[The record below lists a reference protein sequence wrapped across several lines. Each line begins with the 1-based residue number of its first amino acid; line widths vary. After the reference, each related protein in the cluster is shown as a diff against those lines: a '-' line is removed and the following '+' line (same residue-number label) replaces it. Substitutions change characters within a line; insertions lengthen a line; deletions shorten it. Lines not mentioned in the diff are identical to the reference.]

1 MGNFRKFK
9 VVPDLPEKLKP
20 LLDIASNLW
29 LTWNPDAI
37 KLFINM
43 DGDLWDKNQH
53 NPVRMLGEISQEK
66 LEELA
71 RDEGFLSEVQRVG
84 EQLEQYLHALH
95 SINHTQ
101 QVRIAYFSAEYGLS
115 DTLPIYSG
123 GLGILSGD
131 HVKAASDLNLHFHG
145 IGLLYQLGYFQQ
157 YLNMDGWQQDFY
169 QVNDFFNMQVQ
180 EVKRSDGAPL
190 EIELD
195 FPGRKLVLKVWQIQV
210 GRISIHMLDS
220 NIEKNSEYDRRL
232 TAQLYGGNPEMRL
245 QQEIILGIG
254 GVKMLD
260 ALGIQATAV
269 HMNEGHSAFTPF
281 ERARALMKGHGLGF
295 SEAMEVVRRSSVFT
309 THTNVQ
315 AAHDAF
321 SPDMVK
327 TYFGNYLRDF
337 NISLHDFMAYGRVHP
352 ENHQEHFSMTV
363 AAVKN
368 SAFVNGVSTL
378 HSEVSKGMLKNLW
391 PALPPEHIPIQP
403 ITNGIHIPSWVSF
416 EMNDLFERYLGGK
429 WREKQDYRDA
439 WEKVQNIPD
448 PELWSVHE
456 IRRRRLIAFTRQR
469 LQKQLLA
476 KGASNLLIGESQE
489 ALNPTALTI
498 GFARRFATYKRAYLI
513 FRDKERLLKIL
524 NDPERPV
531 QLIFTGKA
539 HPQDQ
544 AGKEL
549 IKNIISFMSTE
560 HLRGKIA
567 FIEDYDIN
575 VARYLVSG
583 VDIWLNT
590 PLRPLEACGTSGMK
604 AACNGVLNFSVLD
617 GWWDEAY
624 DLKNGWAI
632 GNREAYTDK
641 EYQDEVESKA
651 IYSILEK
658 DIIPLFYERGSDGLP
673 REWIRMMKHSLIT
686 IASRYN
692 TNRMVKE
699 YFSKFYKNAADDYA
713 RLSADNFAPVKELV
727 KWKGRMSGDFAGLR
741 IESIQ
746 ADTGRTYK
754 SGESFQVQADLFLG
768 SIAPEDIR
776 VDVYYGTIVGDDVL
790 QNSAL
795 ARLGEVQESGEGRYR
810 FSGVIPCGRTG
821 NFGFRLR
828 VTPSHPLMTDPY
840 EMGLV
845 LWS

>member
-1 MGNFRKFK
+1 MGNFKKFK

-20 LLDIASNLW
+20 LLDIAANLW
-29 LTWNPDAI
+29 LTWNPEAI
-37 KLFINM
+37 KLFITM
-43 DGDLWDKNQH
+43 DGDLWEKNQH

-71 RDEGFLSEVQRVG
+71 HDEGFLSEVQRVG
-84 EQLEQYLHALH
+84 EQLDQYLHVLR
-95 SINHTQ
+95 SINHEQ
-101 QVRIAYFSAEYGLS
+101 KASIAYFSAEYGLS

-123 GLGILSGD
+123 GLGVLSGD

-145 IGLLYQLGYFQQ
+145 VGLLYQLGYFQQ

-169 QVNDFFNMQVQ
+169 HVNDFHNMQVQ
-180 EVKRSDGAPL
+180 EVRKPDGGPL

-195 FPGRKLVLKVWQIQV
+195 FPGRKVLLKVWQIKV
-210 GRISIHMLDS
+210 GRVSIHMLDS
-220 NIEKNSEYDRRL
+220 NHERNSDYDRRL

-260 ALGIQATAV
+260 ALGIQVTVV

-281 ERARALMKGHGLGF
+281 ERARVLMKDKGLSF
-295 SEAMEVVRRSSVFT
+295 AEALEVVRQSSVFT

-315 AAHDAF
+315 AAHDVF
-321 SPDMVK
+321 SPDMLK
-327 TYFGNYLRDF
+327 NYLGNYLREC
-337 NISLHDFMAYGRVHP
+337 NIPLHDFMACGRVHP
-352 ENHQEHFSMTV
+352 DNLQENFSMTV

-368 SAFVNGVSTL
+368 SAFINGVSAL
-378 HSEVSKGMLKNLW
+378 HSEVSRAMLQNLW
-391 PALPPEHIPIQP
+391 PAVPPEHVPIQP
-403 ITNGIHIPSWVSF
+403 ITNGIHIPSWISF

-448 PELWSVHE
+448 PELWNVHE

-469 LQKQLLA
+469 LQKQLMA
-476 KGASNLLIGESQE
+476 KGASKLLINESQE
-489 ALNPTALTI
+489 ALNPVALTI

-513 FRDKERLLKIL
+513 FKDKERLLRIL

-531 QLIFTGKA
+531 QLIFAGKA

-560 HLRGKIA
+560 HLRAKIA

-632 GNREAYTDK
+632 GNRESYTDK

-673 REWIRMMKHSLIT
+673 REWIRMMKHSLVT

-699 YFSKFYKNAADDYA
+699 YFNKFYKPAAENFA
-713 RLSADNFAPVKELV
+713 RLSAEDFQPARELV
-727 KWKGRMSGDFAGLR
+727 KWKNRMRSDFPALR
-741 IESIQ
+741 IEGVQ

-754 SGESFQVQADLFLG
+754 SGESFPVQADLFLG
-768 SIAPEDIR
+768 KVAPEEVR
-776 VDVYYGTIVGDDVL
+776 VDVYFGTIVGEDVL

-795 ARLGEVQESGEGRYR
+795 TNLDKIEKTAEGRFR
-810 FSGVIPCGRTG
+810 FSGVIPCNRTG
-821 NFGFRLR
+821 SFGFKLR
-828 VTPSHPLMTDPY
+828 VTPSHPLLLDPY

>member
-1 MGNFRKFK
+1 MANFKKFK

-20 LLDIASNLW
+20 LLDIAANLW
-29 LTWNPDAI
+29 LTWNPEAI
-37 KLFINM
+37 KLFITM
-43 DGDLWDKNQH
+43 DSDLWEKNQH

-71 RDEGFLSEVQRVG
+71 HDEGFLSEVQRVG
-84 EQLEQYLHALH
+84 EQLDQYLHVLR
-95 SINHTQ
+95 SINHEQ
-101 QVRIAYFSAEYGLS
+101 KASIAYFSAEYGLN

-131 HVKAASDLNLHFHG
+131 HVKSASDLNLHFHG
-145 IGLLYQLGYFQQ
+145 VGLLYQMGYFQQ

-169 QVNDFFNMQVQ
+169 QVNDFHNMQVQ
-180 EVKRSDGAPL
+180 EVRKPDGGPL

-195 FPGRKLVLKVWQIQV
+195 FPGRKVLLKVWQIKV
-210 GRISIHMLDS
+210 GRVSIHMLDS
-220 NIEKNSEYDRRL
+220 NHELNSEYDRRL

-260 ALGIQATAV
+260 ALGIQVTVV
-269 HMNEGHSAFTPF
+269 HMNEGHSAFTSF
-281 ERARALMKGHGLGF
+281 ERAGALMKDKGLSF
-295 SEAMEVVRRSSVFT
+295 AEALEVVRQSSVFT

-315 AAHDAF
+315 AAHDVF
-321 SPDMVK
+321 SPDMLK
-327 TYFGNYLRDF
+327 TYFGNYLREF
-337 NISLHDFMAYGRVHP
+337 NIPLHDFMACGRTHP
-352 ENHQEHFSMTV
+352 ENNQESFSMTV

-368 SAFVNGVSTL
+368 AAFINGVSTL
-378 HSEVSKGMLKNLW
+378 HSQVSRDMLQNLW
-391 PALPPEHIPIQP
+391 PAVPPEHVPVQP
-403 ITNGIHIPSWVSF
+403 ITNGIHIPSWISF

-448 PELWSVHE
+448 PELWNVHE

-476 KGASNLLIGESQE
+476 KGASNLLISESQE
-489 ALNPTALTI
+489 ALNPVALTI

-513 FRDKERLLKIL
+513 FKDKERLLRIL
-524 NDPERPV
+524 NNPERPV
-531 QLIFTGKA
+531 QLIFAGKA

-549 IKNIISFMSTE
+549 IKDIISFMSSE

-632 GNREAYTDK
+632 GNRESYTDK

-673 REWIRMMKHSLIT
+673 REWIRMMKHSLVT

-699 YFSKFYKNAADDYA
+699 YFNKFYKPAAENFA
-713 RLSADNFAPVKELV
+713 RLSAEDFQPARELV
-727 KWKGRMSGDFAGLR
+727 KWKNRMRSDFPALR
-741 IESIQ
+741 IEGVQ
-746 ADTGRTYK
+746 ADTNHAYK

-768 SIAPEDIR
+768 KVAPEEVR
-776 VDVYYGTIVGDDVL
+776 VDAYFGTIVGDDVL

-795 ARLGEVQESGEGRYR
+795 ARLDAVEKTAEGRFR
-810 FSGVIPCGRTG
+810 FSGAIPCNRTG
-821 NFGFRLR
+821 SFGFKLR
-828 VTPSHPLMTDPY
+828 VTPMHPLQLDPY
-840 EMGLV
+840 ETGLV
-845 LWS
+845 LWG

>member
-20 LLDIASNLW
+20 LLEIAGNLW
-29 LTWNPDAI
+29 LTWNPEAI
-37 KLFINM
+37 KLFITL
-43 DGDLWDKNQH
+43 DGDLWERSQH
-53 NPVRMLGEISQEK
+53 NPMRMLGEISQEK
-66 LEELA
+66 LEELTH
-71 RDEGFLSEVQRVG
+71 DEGFLSEVQRVG
-84 EQLEQYLHALH
+84 EQLDQYLHLVRG
-95 SINHTQ
+95 INHAQ
-101 QVRIAYFSAEYGLS
+101 QVSIAYFSAEYGLS

-131 HVKAASDLNLHFHG
+131 HIKAASDLNFHFHG
-145 IGLLYQLGYFQQ
+145 VGLLYQLGYFQQ

-169 QVNDFFNMQVQ
+169 QVNDFHNMQVQ
-180 EVKRSDGAPL
+180 EVMRPDGTPL
-190 EIELD
+190 EVELD
-195 FPGRKLVLKVWQIQV
+195 FPGRRVFLRVWRILV
-210 GRISIHMLDS
+210 GRVTIYMLDS
-220 NIEKNSEYDRRL
+220 NHEKNSDHDRRL

-260 ALGIQATAV
+260 ALGIQVTAV

-281 ERARALMKGHGLGF
+281 ERARVLMKDKGLSF
-295 SEAMEVVRRSSVFT
+295 AEALETVRQSSIFT

-315 AAHDAF
+315 AAFDVF
-321 SPDMVK
+321 SPEMIRA
-327 TYFGNYLRDF
+327 YFAPFLRELG
-337 NISLHDFMAYGRVHP
+337 ISHSEFMAYGRVHP
-352 ENHQEHFSMTV
+352 DNQHESFSMTV

-368 SAFVNGVSTL
+368 SAFVNGVSAL
-378 HSEVSKGMLKNLW
+378 HAEVSRDLLKNLW
-391 PALPPEHIPIQP
+391 PAVPPEHVPIQP
-403 ITNGIHIPSWVSF
+403 LTNGIHIPSWVSF
-416 EMNDLFERYLGGK
+416 EMNDLFERYLGSK
-429 WREKQDYRDA
+429 WRERQDYRDA

-469 LQKQLLA
+469 LHRQLLA
-476 KGASNLLIGESQE
+476 KGASNLLISESQE

-513 FRDKERLLKIL
+513 FKDRERLLKIL
-524 NDPERPV
+524 NNPERPV
-531 QLIFTGKA
+531 QLVFAGKA

-549 IKNIISFMSTE
+549 IKNIIAFMSNE
-560 HLRGKIA
+560 HLRSKIA

-590 PLRPLEACGTSGMK
+590 PQRPLEACGTSGMK

-632 GNREAYTDK
+632 GNRESYTDK

-673 REWIRMMKHSLIT
+673 REWIRMMKHSLVT
-686 IASRYN
+686 IASRFN
-692 TNRMVKE
+692 TSRMVKE
-699 YFSKFYKNAADDYA
+699 YFSRFYLPASENFA
-713 RLSADNFAPVKELV
+713 RLSADAFAPARELV
-727 KWKGRMSGDFAGLR
+727 GWKNRMRADFPQVR
-741 IESIQ
+741 IEEVR

-754 SGESFQVQADLFLG
+754 SGERFQVQADLFLG
-768 SIAPEDIR
+768 KVPPEEIR
-776 VDVYYGTIVGDDVL
+776 VDAYFGTMVGEDVL

-795 ARLGEVQESGEGRYR
+795 ARLGDVETSGEGRFR
-810 FSGVIPCGRTG
+810 FSGFIPCGRTG
-821 NFGFRLR
+821 SFGFKLR
-828 VTPSHPLMTDPY
+828 VTPFHPLLLDPY

-845 LWS
+845 LWG

>member
-1 MGNFRKFK
+1 MANFKRFK

-20 LLDIASNLW
+20 LLEIASNLW
-29 LTWNPDAI
+29 LTWNPEAI
-37 KLFINM
+37 KLFITL
-43 DGDLWDKNQH
+43 DGDLWEKSQH

-71 RDEGFLSEVQRVG
+71 ADEGFLSEVQRVG
-84 EQLEQYLHALH
+84 EQLDQYLSVLR
-95 SINHTQ
+95 SINHDQ
-101 QVRIAYFSAEYGLS
+101 SAGIAYFSAEYGLS

-131 HVKAASDLNLHFHG
+131 HVKSASDLNIHFHG
-145 IGLLYQLGYFQQ
+145 VGLLYQLGYFQQ

-169 QVNDFFNMQVQ
+169 QVNDFHNMQVL
-180 EVKRSDGAPL
+180 EVRRPDGTPL

-195 FPGRKLVLKVWQIQV
+195 FPGRKVWLKVWQVRV
-210 GRISIHMLDS
+210 GRVAIHMLDS
-220 NIEKNSEYDRRL
+220 NHERNSESDRRL

-260 ALGIQATAV
+260 ALGIQVNVV

-281 ERARALMKGHGLGF
+281 ERARALMKNQGLSF
-295 SEAMEVVRRSSVFT
+295 AEAMELVRQSSVFT
-309 THTNVQ
+309 SHTNVQ
-315 AAHDAF
+315 AGHDVF
-321 SPDMVK
+321 SPEMIRA
-327 TYFGNYLRDF
+327 YFAHYLREF
-337 NISLHDFMAYGRVHP
+337 NIPFHDFMACGRMHP
-352 ENHQEHFSMTV
+352 ENHQEGFSMTV

-368 SAFVNGVSTL
+368 SAFVNGVSAL
-378 HSEVSKGMLKNLW
+378 QAEVSRGMLKNIW
-391 PALPPEHIPIQP
+391 PALPPEHVPIQA
-403 ITNGIHIPSWVSF
+403 ITNGIHIPSWISF

-456 IRRRRLIAFTRQR
+456 MRRRRLISFVRQR
-469 LQKQLLA
+469 LQKQLIA
-476 KGASNLLIGESQE
+476 KGASNLLVSESQE

-513 FRDKERLLKIL
+513 FKDKERLLRIL
-524 NDPERPV
+524 NDPDRPV
-531 QLIFTGKA
+531 QLVFAGKA

-549 IKNIISFMSTE
+549 IKNIISFMSNE
-560 HLRGKIA
+560 HLRSKIA
-567 FIEDYDIN
+567 FVEDYDIN

-590 PLRPLEACGTSGMK
+590 PQRPLEACGTSGMK

-624 DLKNGWAI
+624 DLNNGWAI
-632 GNREAYTDK
+632 GNREAYADK

-673 REWIRMMKHSLIT
+673 REWIRMMKHSLVT

-699 YFSKFYKNAADDYA
+699 YFRRFYQPAAENYL
-713 RLSADNFAPVKELV
+713 RLSADGFQPLRELV
-727 KWKGRMSGDFAGLR
+727 RWKERLRGQFPALR
-741 IESIQ
+741 IEGIH
-746 ADTGRTYK
+746 ADTARTYK
-754 SGESFQVQADLFLG
+754 SGESFAVQAELNLG
-768 SIAPEDIR
+768 QLAPEEVR
-776 VDVYYGTIVGDDVL
+776 VDVYYGTIVGEDLL

-795 ARLGEVQESGEGRYR
+795 ARLGDVEKTGEGRYR
-810 FSGVIPCGRTG
+810 FSGVITCSRTG
-821 NFGFRLR
+821 SFGFRLR
-828 VTPSHPLMTDPY
+828 VTPSHPLMLDPY
-840 EMGLV
+840 ETGLV

>member
-1 MGNFRKFK
+1 MAIFKRFK

-20 LLDIASNLW
+20 LLEIASNLW
-29 LTWNPDAI
+29 LTWNPEAI
-37 KLFINM
+37 KLFITL
-43 DGDLWDKNQH
+43 DGDLWEKNQH

-84 EQLEQYLHALH
+84 EQLDQYLRVLR
-95 SINHTQ
+95 SINHDQ
-101 QVRIAYFSAEYGLS
+101 HASIAYFSAEYGLS

-131 HVKAASDLNLHFHG
+131 HVKSASDLNLHFHG
-145 IGLLYQLGYFQQ
+145 VGLLYQLGYFQQ

-169 QVNDFFNMQVQ
+169 QVNDFHNMQVL
-180 EVKRSDGAPL
+180 EMRRPDGTPL

-195 FPGRKLVLKVWQIQV
+195 FPGRKVWLKTWQIRV
-210 GRISIHMLDS
+210 GRVSIYMLDS
-220 NIEKNSEYDRRL
+220 NHERNSETDRRL

-260 ALGIQATAV
+260 ALGIQVTVV

-281 ERARALMKGHGLGF
+281 ERARALMKSRGLSF
-295 SEAMEVVRRSSVFT
+295 AEAMEVVRQSNVFT
-309 THTNVQ
+309 SHTNVQ
-315 AAHDAF
+315 AGHDVF
-321 SPDMVK
+321 SPEMIR
-327 TYFGNYLRDF
+327 TYFGNYLREF
-337 NISLHDFMAYGRVHP
+337 NISFHDFMACGRMHP
-352 ENHQEHFSMTV
+352 DNPQESFSMTV

-368 SAFVNGVSTL
+368 SAFINGVSAL
-378 HSEVSKGMLKNLW
+378 QAEVSREMLRNIW
-391 PALPPEHIPIQP
+391 PALPPEHVPIQA
-403 ITNGIHIPSWVSF
+403 ITNGIHIPSWISF

-456 IRRRRLIAFTRQR
+456 IRRRRLIAFARQR
-469 LQKQLLA
+469 LQKQLIA
-476 KGASNLLIGESQE
+476 KGASNLLISESQE

-513 FRDKERLLKIL
+513 FRDKERLLRIL
-524 NDPERPV
+524 NDPDRPV
-531 QLIFTGKA
+531 QLVFAGKA

-549 IKNIISFMSTE
+549 IKNIISFMAAG
-560 HLRGKIA
+560 HLRSKIA

-590 PLRPLEACGTSGMK
+590 PQRPLEACGTSGMK

-673 REWIRMMKHSLIT
+673 REWIRMMKHSLVT

-699 YFSKFYKNAADDYA
+699 YFRRFYQPASENFL
-713 RLSADNFAPVKELV
+713 RLSADDFQPARQLVQWKE
-727 KWKGRMSGDFAGLR
+727 RMRGLFPALR
-741 IESIQ
+741 IEGIH
-746 ADTGRTYK
+746 ADTTRTYK
-754 SGESFQVQADLFLG
+754 SGESFAVQAELALG
-768 SIAPEDIR
+768 QLAPEEVR
-776 VDVYYGTIVGDDVL
+776 VDVYYGTIVGEDVL

-795 ARLGEVQESGEGRYR
+795 ARLGEVEKTGEGRYR
-810 FSGVIPCGRTG
+810 FGGVITCSRTG
-821 NFGFRLR
+821 SFGFRLR
-828 VTPSHPLMTDPY
+828 VTPSHPLLLDPY

-845 LWS
+845 LWG

>member
-1 MGNFRKFK
+1 MPSFKKFK
-9 VVPDLPEKLKP
+9 VIPDLPEKLKP
-20 LLDIASNLW
+20 LLEIASNLW
-29 LTWNPDAI
+29 LTWNPEAI
-37 KLFINM
+37 KLFINL
-43 DGDLWDKNQH
+43 DGDLWEKNQH

-66 LEELA
+66 LEDLA

-84 EQLEQYLHALH
+84 EQLDQYLHVLR
-95 SINHTQ
+95 SINHDHTAS
-101 QVRIAYFSAEYGLS
+101 IAYFSAEYGLS

-145 IGLLYQLGYFQQ
+145 VGLLYQMGYFQQ

-169 QVNDFFNMQVQ
+169 QVNDFHNMQVL
-180 EVKRSDGAPL
+180 EVRRPDGAPL
-190 EIELD
+190 EIDLD
-195 FPGRKLVLKVWQIQV
+195 FPGRKVWLKVWQIKV
-210 GRISIHMLDS
+210 GRVSIHMLDS
-220 NIEKNSEYDRRL
+220 NHERNSDYDRRL

-260 ALGIQATAV
+260 ALGIQVTAV

-281 ERARALMKGHGLGF
+281 ERARVLMKGKGLSF
-295 SEAMEVVRRSSVFT
+295 AEAMEVVRQSNVFT
-309 THTNVQ
+309 SHTNVQ
-315 AAHDAF
+315 AGHDVF
-321 SPDMVK
+321 SPEMIR
-327 TYFGNYLRDF
+327 TYFGHYLREF
-337 NISLHDFMAYGRVHP
+337 NIPFHDFMASGRMYP
-352 ENHQEHFSMTV
+352 DNHQEGFSMTV

-368 SAFVNGVSTL
+368 SAFVNGVSAL
-378 HSEVSKGMLKNLW
+378 QAEVSREMLKNIW
-391 PALPPEHIPIQP
+391 PAVPPEHVPIQA
-403 ITNGIHIPSWVSF
+403 ITNGIHIPSWISF

-456 IRRRRLIAFTRQR
+456 IRRRRLIAFARQR
-469 LQKQLLA
+469 LQRQLIA
-476 KGASNLLIGESQE
+476 KGASNLLISESQE

-513 FRDKERLLKIL
+513 FRDKERLLRIL
-524 NDPERPV
+524 NDPDRPV
-531 QLIFTGKA
+531 QLVFAGKA

-549 IKNIISFMSTE
+549 IKNIIAFMSAG
-560 HLRGKIA
+560 HLRSKIA

-590 PLRPLEACGTSGMK
+590 PQRPLEACGTSGMK

-673 REWIRMMKHSLIT
+673 REWIRMMKHSLIS

-692 TNRMVKE
+692 THRMVKE
-699 YFSKFYKNAADDYA
+699 YFNRFYKPAAENFL
-713 RLSADNFAPVKELV
+713 RLSADDFQPARELV
-727 KWKGRMSGDFAGLR
+727 EWRERLRGQFPALR
-741 IESIQ
+741 IEGIH
-746 ADTGRTYK
+746 ADTARTYK
-754 SGESFQVQADLFLG
+754 SGESFQVQADLSLG
-768 SIAPEDIR
+768 QLTPAEVS
-776 VDVYYGTIVGDDVL
+776 VDVYYGTIVGEDVL

-795 ARLGEVQESGEGRYR
+795 AHLGEVEKTGDGRYR
-810 FSGVIPCGRTG
+810 FSGVITCNRTG
-821 NFGFRLR
+821 SFGFRLR
-828 VTPSHPLMTDPY
+828 VTPSHPLLLDPY

>member
-1 MGNFRKFK
+1 MGNFKKFK

-20 LLDIASNLW
+20 LLVIASNLW
-29 LTWNPDAI
+29 LTWNPEAI
-37 KLFINM
+37 KLFITM
-43 DGDLWDKNQH
+43 DGDLWEKNQH
-53 NPVRMLGEISQEK
+53 NPIRMLGEISQEK
-66 LEELA
+66 LDELA
-71 RDEGFLSEVQRVG
+71 HDEGFLSEVQRVSG
-84 EQLEQYLHALH
+84 QLEQYLHLLRG
-95 SINHTQ
+95 INHTQ
-101 QVRIAYFSAEYGLS
+101 QVSIAYFSAEYGLS

-131 HVKAASDLNLHFHG
+131 HVKAASDLNLNFHG
-145 IGLLYQLGYFQQ
+145 VGLLYQLGYFQQ

-169 QVNDFFNMQVQ
+169 QVNDFYNMQVQ
-180 EVKRSDGAPL
+180 EVKEADGQPL
-190 EIELD
+190 EVELD
-195 FPGRKLVLKVWQIQV
+195 FPGRKVYVKVWQIKV
-210 GRISIHMLDS
+210 GRVSIHMLDS
-220 NIEKNSEYDRRL
+220 NIEKNSDYDRRL
-232 TAQLYGGNPEMRL
+232 TSQLYGGGPEIRL

-254 GVKMLD
+254 GVKMLE
-260 ALGIQATAV
+260 ALGIEIRAV

-281 ERARALMKGHGLGF
+281 ERARMLMKNNGLSF
-295 SEAMEVVRRSSVFT
+295 SEAMELVRKSSVFT

-315 AAHDAF
+315 AAHDVF
-321 SPDMVK
+321 GPELLK
-327 TYFGNYLRDF
+327 NYFGNYLREF
-337 NISLHDFMAYGRVHP
+337 SISLNDFMAFGRVHP
-352 ENHQEHFSMTV
+352 DNHQENFSMTV

-378 HSEVSKGMLKNLW
+378 HAEVSKDMLKNLW
-391 PALPPEHIPIQP
+391 PAVPLEHVPIQP

-416 EMNDLFERYLGGK
+416 EMNDLFERYLGNK

-439 WEKVQNIPD
+439 WEKVLNIPD

-469 LQKQLLA
+469 LQKQLIA
-476 KGASNLLIGESQE
+476 KGASNLLVSESQE
-489 ALNPTALTI
+489 ALNPVALTI

-513 FRDKERLLKIL
+513 FKDPERLLKIL
-524 NDPERPV
+524 NNSERPV
-531 QLIFTGKA
+531 QLVFAGKA

-549 IKNIISFMSTE
+549 IKNIISFMSAE
-560 HLRGKIA
+560 HLRKKIA

-590 PLRPLEACGTSGMK
+590 PLRPFEACGTSGMK

-632 GNREAYTDK
+632 GNREVYADK
-641 EYQDEVESKA
+641 DYQDEVESKA

-673 REWIRMMKHSLIT
+673 REWIRMMKHSLVT

-699 YFSKFYKNAADDYA
+699 YFNKFYKNASENYA
-713 RLSADNFAPVKELV
+713 KLSADNFALNRELAL
-727 KWKGRMSGDFAGLR
+727 WKKRMQGDFPSLR
-741 IESIQ
+741 IEGIQ

-754 SGESFQVQADLFLG
+754 SGEEFQVQADVLLG
-768 SIAPEDIR
+768 KVQPGDVR
-776 VDVYYGTIVGDDVL
+776 VEVYYGTIVGDDVL

-795 ARLGEVQESGEGRYR
+795 APLPNVEKIADGRFR
-810 FSGVIPCGRTG
+810 FSGAIPCARTG
-821 NFGFRLR
+821 NFGFKLR
-828 VTPSHPLMTDPY
+828 VTPFHPLLSDPY
-840 EMGLV
+840 EMGMV

>member
-1 MGNFRKFK
+1 MGNFKKFK
-9 VVPDLPEKLKP
+9 VIPDLPEKLKP
-20 LLDIASNLW
+20 LLVIASNLW
-29 LTWNPDAI
+29 LTWNPEAI
-37 KLFINM
+37 KLFITM
-43 DGDLWDKNQH
+43 DGDLWEKNQH
-53 NPVRMLGEISQEK
+53 NPIRMLGEISQEK
-66 LEELA
+66 LDELA
-71 RDEGFLSEVQRVG
+71 GDEGFLSEVQRVG
-84 EQLEQYLHALH
+84 DQLEQYLHMLH
-95 SINHTQ
+95 SINHMQ
-101 QVRIAYFSAEYGLS
+101 EVSIAYFSAEYGLS

-131 HVKAASDLNLHFHG
+131 HVKAASDLNLNFHG
-145 IGLLYQLGYFQQ
+145 VGLLYQLGYFQQ

-169 QVNDFFNMQVQ
+169 QVNDFYNMQVQ
-180 EVKRSDGAPL
+180 EVKLADGQPL
-190 EIELD
+190 EVELD
-195 FPGRKLVLKVWQIQV
+195 FPGRKVYLKVWQIKV
-210 GRISIHMLDS
+210 GRVSIHLLDS
-220 NIEKNSEYDRRL
+220 NIGKNSEYDRRL
-232 TAQLYGGNPEMRL
+232 TSQLYGGNPEIRL

-260 ALGIQATAV
+260 ALGIPFTAV

-281 ERARALMKGHGLGF
+281 ERARMLMKKNGLGYA
-295 SEAMEVVRRSSVFT
+295 EAMELVRKSSVFT

-315 AAHDAF
+315 AAHDIF
-321 SPDMVK
+321 SPELLK
-327 TYFGNYLRDF
+327 NYFANYLRDF
-337 NISLHDFMAYGRVHP
+337 NISLHDFMASGRVHP
-352 ENHQEHFSMTV
+352 DNPQENFSMTV

-368 SAFVNGVSTL
+368 SSFVNGVSIL
-378 HSEVSKGMLKNLW
+378 HAEVSKYMLKNLW
-391 PALPPEHIPIQP
+391 PAVPLEHVPLQA
-403 ITNGIHIPSWVSF
+403 ITNGIHIPSWISF
-416 EMNDLFERYLGGK
+416 EMNDLFERYLGSK
-429 WREKQDYRDA
+429 WREKQDYRDV

-469 LQKQLLA
+469 LQKQLIA
-476 KGASNLLIGESQE
+476 KGASNLLISESQE
-489 ALNPTALTI
+489 ALNPMALTI

-513 FRDKERLLKIL
+513 FKDVERLLKIL
-524 NDPERPV
+524 NNNERPV
-531 QLIFTGKA
+531 QLVFAGKA

-549 IKNIISFMSTE
+549 IKNIISFMSAE
-560 HLRGKIA
+560 HLRKKIA

-632 GNREAYTDK
+632 GNREVYTDK
-641 EYQDEVESKA
+641 DYQDEVESKA

-692 TNRMVKE
+692 TSRMVKE
-699 YFSKFYKNAADDYA
+699 YFSKFYKNAAENHA
-713 RLSADNFAPVKELV
+713 KLSADDFAPLRELV
-727 KWKGRMSGDFAGLR
+727 KWQNRMQADFAGLR
-741 IESIQ
+741 IENVL

-754 SGESFQVQADLFLG
+754 SGEQFLVQADLFLG
-768 SIAPEDIR
+768 KVQPGDIR
-776 VDVYYGTIVGDDVL
+776 VDVYYGTIVGEDVL

-795 ARLGEVQESGEGRYR
+795 GQLREVEKIADGRFR
-810 FSGVIPCGRTG
+810 FSGAIPCARTG
-821 NFGFRLR
+821 SFGFKLR
-828 VTPSHPLMTDPY
+828 ITPFHPLASDPY
-840 EMGLV
+840 ENGLV

>member
-1 MGNFRKFK
+1 MGNFKRFK
-9 VVPDLPEKLKP
+9 VVPDLPEKLRP

-29 LTWNPDAI
+29 LTWNPEAI
-37 KLFINM
+37 KLFITM
-43 DGDLWDKNQH
+43 DSDLWERNQH

-66 LEELA
+66 LDELVH
-71 RDEGFLSEVQRVG
+71 DEGFLSEVQRVQ
-84 EQLEQYLHALH
+84 EQMAQYLQAVH
-95 SINHTQ
+95 SINHNQ
-101 QVRIAYFSAEYGLS
+101 QVSIAYFSAEYGLS

-145 IGLLYQLGYFQQ
+145 VGLLYQLGYFQQ

-169 QVNDFFNMQVQ
+169 QVNDFHNMQVQ
-180 EVKRSDGAPL
+180 EMKRPDGSPL

-195 FPGRKLVLKVWQIQV
+195 FPGRKLFLKVWQIMV
-210 GRISIHMLDS
+210 GRVSIYMLDS
-220 NIEKNSEYDRRL
+220 NIEKNNEYDRRL

-260 ALGIQATAV
+260 ALGIQITVV

-281 ERARALMKGHGLGF
+281 ERARVLMKNRGLGF
-295 SEAMEVVRRSSVFT
+295 SEAMEVVRQSSVFT

-315 AAHDAF
+315 AAHDIF
-321 SPDMVK
+321 GPDMMK
-327 TYFGNYLRDF
+327 NYFSNYLREF
-337 NISLHDFMAYGRVHP
+337 SISLHDFMAYGRVHP
-352 ENHQEHFSMTV
+352 DNNLENFSMTV

-368 SAFVNGVSTL
+368 SAYVNGVSTL
-378 HSEVSKGMLKNLW
+378 HSEVSRDLLKNLW
-391 PALPPEHIPIQP
+391 PAVPPEHLPVQP

-416 EMNDLFERYLGGK
+416 EMNDLFERYLGSK
-429 WREKQDYRDA
+429 WREKQDYRDS

-469 LQKQLLA
+469 LQKQLIA
-476 KGASNLLIGESQE
+476 KGASNLLISESQE
-489 ALNPTALTI
+489 ALNPSALTL
-498 GFARRFATYKRAYLI
+498 GFARRFATYKRANLI
-513 FRDKERLLKIL
+513 FKDKERLLKIL
-524 NDPERPV
+524 NNSERPV
-531 QLIFTGKA
+531 QLIFAGKA

-544 AGKEL
+544 AGKDL
-549 IKNIISFMSTE
+549 IKNIVSFMSTE

-590 PLRPLEACGTSGMK
+590 PLRPFEACGTSGMK

-632 GNREAYTDK
+632 GNREVYTDK

-658 DIIPLFYERGSDGLP
+658 DIVPLFYERGSDGLP

-699 YFSKFYKNAADDYA
+699 YFSKFYKTASENYV
-713 RLSADNFAPVKELV
+713 RLSADNFTPVRELA
-727 KWKGRMSGDFAGLR
+727 KWKSRMAGDFSGLR

-754 SGESFQVQADLFLG
+754 SGEQFKVQADLFLG
-768 SIAPEDIR
+768 KIAPGE
-776 VDVYYGTIVGDDVL
+776 VLVNVYYGTIVGEDIL
-790 QNSAL
+790 HNSAL
-795 ARLGEVQESGEGRYR
+795 ARLGEVEKTGEGRYR
-810 FSGVIPCGRTG
+810 FSGVIPCSRTG
-821 NFGFRLR
+821 NFGFKLR
-828 VTPSHPLMTDPY
+828 VTPFHPLMVDPY

>member
-1 MGNFRKFK
+1 MGNFKKFK
-9 VVPDLPEKLKP
+9 IVPDLPEKLKP

-43 DGDLWDKNQH
+43 DGDLWERNQH

-66 LEELA
+66 LDELA
-71 RDEGFLSEVQRVG
+71 RDEAFLSEVQRVG
-84 EQLEQYLHALH
+84 EQLEQYLHVLH
-95 SINHTQ
+95 SINHTH
-101 QVRIAYFSAEYGLS
+101 QVRIAYFSAEFGLS
-115 DTLPIYSG
+115 ETLPIYSG

-131 HVKAASDLNLHFHG
+131 HVKSASDLNLHFHG
-145 IGLLYQLGYFQQ
+145 VGLLYQLGYFQQ

-169 QVNDFFNMQVQ
+169 QVNDFHNMQVQ
-180 EVKRSDGAPL
+180 ELKRPDGTPL

-195 FPGRKLVLKVWQIQV
+195 FPGRKLILKAWQIKV

-254 GVKMLD
+254 GVKLLD
-260 ALGIQATAV
+260 ALGIQVTVV
-269 HMNEGHSAFTPF
+269 HMNEGHSAFTSF
-281 ERARALMKGHGLGF
+281 ERARVLMKDKSMSF
-295 SEAMEVVRRSSVFT
+295 TEAMEVVRQSSVFT
-309 THTNVQ
+309 SHTNVQ
-315 AAHDAF
+315 AAHDVF
-321 SPDMVK
+321 NPDMIR
-327 TYFGNYLRDF
+327 TYFSHFLREI
-337 NISLHDFMAYGRVHP
+337 NIPLPDFMAYGRVHP
-352 ENHQEHFSMTV
+352 ENNQEHFSMTV

-368 SAFVNGVSTL
+368 SAFVNGVSAL
-378 HSEVSKGMLKNLW
+378 QAGVSRGMLKNLW
-391 PALPPEHIPIQP
+391 PAVPPEHVPVKA
-403 ITNGIHIPSWVSF
+403 ITNGIHIPSWISF
-416 EMNDLFERYLGGK
+416 EMNDLFERYLGSK

-439 WEKVQNIPD
+439 WEKVYNIPD
-448 PELWSVHE
+448 PELWNVHE

-469 LQKQLLA
+469 LHKQLLA

-498 GFARRFATYKRAYLI
+498 GFARRFAAYKRAYLI
-513 FRDKERLLKIL
+513 FKDRERLLKIL
-524 NDPERPV
+524 NNPERPV
-531 QLIFTGKA
+531 QLVFAGKA

-549 IKNIISFMSTE
+549 IKNIISFMSSE
-560 HLRGKIA
+560 HLRAKIA
-567 FIEDYDIN
+567 FIEDFDIN

-673 REWIRMMKHSLIT
+673 REWIRMMKHSLVT

-699 YFSKFYKNAADDYA
+699 YFSKFYKTASENYA
-713 RLSADNFAPVKELV
+713 RLSADDFHPARELV
-727 KWKGRMSGDFAGLR
+727 KWKGRMSEDFAGLR

-754 SGESFQVQADLFLG
+754 SGEPIQVQADLFLG
-768 SIAPEDIR
+768 KMAPEDIR

-795 ARLGEVQESGEGRYR
+795 APLGEVQKTGEGRYS
-810 FSGVIPCGRTG
+810 FNGVIACGRTG
-821 NFGFRLR
+821 NFGFKLR
-828 VTPSHPLMTDPY
+828 VIPFHPLMADPY

>member
-20 LLDIASNLW
+20 LLDIAANLW
-29 LTWNPDAI
+29 LTWNPEAI
-37 KLFINM
+37 KLFLTM
-43 DGDLWDKNQH
+43 DGDLWEKSLH
-53 NPVRMLGEISQEK
+53 NPVRLLGEISQSK
-66 LEELA
+66 LDELA

-84 EQLEQYLHALH
+84 EQLDQYLHLVR
-95 SINHTQ
+95 SINHSH
-101 QVRIAYFSAEYGLS
+101 QVAIAYFSAEYGLS
-115 DTLPIYSG
+115 DALPIYSG

-131 HVKAASDLNLHFHG
+131 HVKSASDLNLSFHG
-145 IGLLYQLGYFQQ
+145 VGLLYQLGYFQQ

-169 QVNDFFNMQVQ
+169 QVNDFHNMQVQ
-180 EVKRSDGAPL
+180 EVRRADGSPL
-190 EIELD
+190 EIEMD
-195 FPGRKLVLKVWQIQV
+195 FPGRRLYLKVWRIQV
-210 GRISIHMLDS
+210 GRVAIHMLDS
-220 NIEKNSEYDRRL
+220 NTERNSEYDRRL
-232 TAQLYGGNPEMRL
+232 TAQLYGGNSEMRL

-254 GVKMLD
+254 GVKMLE
-260 ALGIQATAV
+260 ALGIQFSVV
-269 HMNEGHSAFTPF
+269 HMNEGHSAFTSF
-281 ERARALMKGHGLGF
+281 ERARSLMKNGGLGF
-295 SEAMEVVRRSSVFT
+295 AEAMEAVRQSSVFT
-309 THTNVQ
+309 SHTNVQ
-315 AAHDAF
+315 AAHDVF
-321 SPDMVK
+321 GPEMVK
-327 TYFGNYLRDF
+327 NYFSGYLKEF
-337 NISLHDFMAYGRVHP
+337 NVQLSDFMAFGRVHP
-352 ENHQEHFSMTV
+352 ENQQEGFSMTV

-368 SAFVNGVSTL
+368 SAFVNGVSAL
-378 HSEVSKGMLKNLW
+378 QAEVSRGILKNLW
-391 PALPPEHIPIQP
+391 PALPPEHVPVQA
-403 ITNGIHIPSWVSF
+403 ITNGIHIPSWISF

-429 WREKQDYRDA
+429 WREKQDYQDA
-439 WEKVQNIPD
+439 WEKVLNIPD
-448 PELWSVHE
+448 PELWNVHE

-476 KGASNLLIGESQE
+476 KGASNLLISESQE
-489 ALNPTALTI
+489 AMNPVALTI

-513 FRDKERLLKIL
+513 FKDRERLLRIL
-524 NDPERPV
+524 NNAERPV
-531 QLIFTGKA
+531 QLIFAGKA

-549 IKNIISFMSTE
+549 IKDIVAFMSSE
-560 HLRGKIA
+560 HLRAKIA

-575 VARYLVSG
+575 VARYMVSG

-590 PLRPLEACGTSGMK
+590 PLRPFEACGTSGMK

-641 EYQDEVESKA
+641 DYQDEVESKA

-673 REWIRMMKHSLIT
+673 REWIRMMKHSLVT

-699 YFSKFYKNAADDYA
+699 YFSKFYKNAAERYA
-713 RLSADNFAPVKELV
+713 GLSADGFAPLRELV
-727 KWKGRMSGDFAGLR
+727 KWKCRMRGEFPALR
-741 IESIQ
+741 IEGVQ

-754 SGESFQVQADLFLG
+754 SSEQFRIQADLFLG
-768 SIAPEDIR
+768 RIAPEDVR
-776 VDVYYGTIVGDDVL
+776 VDAYYGTILGEDAL

-795 ARLGEVQESGEGRYR
+795 APLGEVEKIGDGRFR
-810 FSGVIPCGRTG
+810 FGGAIPCGHTG
-821 NFGFRLR
+821 NFGFKLR
-828 VTPSHPLMTDPY
+828 VTPFHPLMADPY